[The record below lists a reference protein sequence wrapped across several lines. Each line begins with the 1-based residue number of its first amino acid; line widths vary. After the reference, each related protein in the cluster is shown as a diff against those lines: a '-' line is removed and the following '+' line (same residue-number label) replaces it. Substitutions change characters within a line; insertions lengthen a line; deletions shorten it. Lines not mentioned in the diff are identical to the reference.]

1 METITGIQQ
10 IKIIENNLTTKNK
23 QITQM
28 KRILFSLLA
37 VSASFTFVAAQT
49 IEEGVQAVYYSKFNT
64 ANNTFKQIV
73 AKEPGNTKAIYWL
86 GQTLIQNIALAD
98 GAQQA
103 RALYQ
108 QALATNPNDPWLL
121 VGMGNTDY
129 LVANDKNAA
138 RQKFEQAIKIVED
151 KSKRRE
157 KNQNLADIYT
167 AIGRASS
174 QGDGEQGDPAY
185 VIPLLEQALQLDPKN
200 SDAGVYLGMN
210 YLKQGGENGGKAYQ
224 AYNTALTRNPS
235 YALAPYRIGVMYQSQ
250 GNYTAMNEWF
260 QKAIQADPTF
270 AAPYLTYFEYF
281 RENDVNKAKE
291 FLDQF
296 VNVAEPSCH
305 TKYFQADFSYV
316 SGNYQ
321 EAINQAQQMLNSAE
335 CRTYADAYLLAGK
348 GYHRLGD
355 HDKAAAA
362 VNDFFKAAPASAIH
376 NADYASAGYIM
387 KEVPGQEAQAVT
399 YLKKAY
405 ELDTV
410 AFNREKYVDSIA
422 YAYDKVNKPTEKLDW
437 MKSIFAGQKELTD
450 KNLVALA
457 DASFKAED
465 YQLSD
470 SLYTI
475 LRGKYPDDQFAYYYL
490 QQSALAQDTTKEMA
504 VPHIQNFITF
514 LEKNPEENKNSLI
527 YEYSLLGDYYANT
540 KKDYAQAKTYFQKMY
555 DLDPSNQD
563 IKNVLDQLERILNR

>member
-1 METITGIQQ
+1 
-10 IKIIENNLTTKNK
+10 
-23 QITQM
+23 M
-28 KRILFSLLA
+28 KRILFSLMA
-37 VSASFTFVAAQT
+37 VAASVTFAVAQT

-86 GQTLIQNIALAD
+86 GQTLIQNIALPD
-98 GAQQA
+98 GPQQA

-108 QALATNPNDPWLL
+108 QALASNPSDPWLL
-121 VGMGNTDY
+121 VGMANTDY

-138 RQKFEQAIKIVED
+138 KQKMEQAIRIVED

-157 KNQNLADIYT
+157 KDKNLAEIYT

-174 QGDGEQGDPAY
+174 QGDGDQGDPAF
-185 VIPLLEQALQLDPKN
+185 VIPLLEKALELDPNN
-200 SDAGVYLGMN
+200 SDAGIYLGMN

-224 AYNTALTRNPS
+224 AYNTAFTRKPN

-250 GNYTAMNEWF
+250 GNYTAMNEWY

-281 RENDVNKAKE
+281 RENDVNKAKG
-291 FLDQF
+291 FLDNF
-296 VNVAEPSCH
+296 VAVAEPSCH

-321 EAINQAQQMLNSAE
+321 EAVNQANQMLSSAE
-335 CRTYADAYLLAGK
+335 CRTYNDANMLVAK
-348 GYHRLGD
+348 AYHRLGD
-355 HDKAAAA
+355 RDKAATA
-362 VNDFFKAAPASAIH
+362 VDTYFKAATPGTVH
-376 NADYASAGYIM
+376 DHDYASAGYIL

-422 YAYDKVNKPTEKLDW
+422 YAYDKVNKPVEKLEW
-437 MKSIFAGQKELTD
+437 MKSIFATKKQLTD

-457 DASFKAED
+457 DAAFKAES
-465 YQLSD
+465 YPLSD

-475 LRGKYPDDQFAYYYL
+475 LKGKYPDDQFSYYYL
-490 QQSALAQDTTKEMA
+490 QQSALAQDSTKEMA
-504 VPHIQNFITF
+504 IPHVNEFIKF
-514 LEKNPEENKNSLI
+514 LEKDPETNKATLI

-540 KKDYAQAKTYFQKMY
+540 KKDYATAKTYFQKMY
-555 DLDPSNQD
+555 DLDPSNQE
-563 IKNVLDQLERILNR
+563 IKNVVDQLDRILSRQ

>member
-1 METITGIQQ
+1 
-10 IKIIENNLTTKNK
+10 
-23 QITQM
+23 M
-28 KRILFSLLA
+28 KRILFSLMA
-37 VSASFTFVAAQT
+37 VAASVTFAVAQT

-86 GQTLIQNIALAD
+86 GQTLIQNIALPD
-98 GAQQA
+98 GPQQA

-108 QALATNPNDPWLL
+108 QALASNPSDPWLL
-121 VGMGNTDY
+121 VGMANTDY

-138 RQKFEQAIKIVED
+138 KQKMEQAIRIVED

-157 KNQNLADIYT
+157 KDKNLAEIYT

-174 QGDGEQGDPAY
+174 QGDGEQGDPAF
-185 VIPLLEQALQLDPKN
+185 VIPLLEKALELDPEN
-200 SDAGVYLGMN
+200 SDAGIYLGMN

-224 AYNTALTRNPS
+224 AYNTAFTRKPN

-250 GNYTAMNEWF
+250 GNYTAMNEWY

-281 RENDVNKAKE
+281 RENDVNKAKG
-291 FLDQF
+291 FLDNF
-296 VNVAEPSCH
+296 VAVAEPSCH

-321 EAINQAQQMLNSAE
+321 EAVNQANQMLSSAE
-335 CRTYADAYLLAGK
+335 CRTYNDANMLVAK
-348 GYHRLGD
+348 AYHRLGD
-355 HDKAAAA
+355 RDKAATA
-362 VNDFFKAAPASAIH
+362 VDTYFKAAAPGTVH
-376 NADYASAGYIM
+376 DHDYASAGYIL

-422 YAYDKVNKPTEKLDW
+422 YAYDKVNKPVEKLEW
-437 MKSIFAGQKELTD
+437 MRSIFATKKQLTD

-457 DASFKAED
+457 DAAFKAES
-465 YQLSD
+465 YPLSD

-475 LRGKYPDDQFAYYYL
+475 LKGKYPDDQFSYYYL
-490 QQSALAQDTTKEMA
+490 QQSALAQDSTKEMA
-504 VPHIQNFITF
+504 IPHVNEFIKF
-514 LEKNPEENKNSLI
+514 LEKDPETNKATLI

-540 KKDYAQAKTYFQKMY
+540 KKDYATAKTYFQKMY
-555 DLDPSNQD
+555 DLDPSNQE
-563 IKNVLDQLERILNR
+563 IKNVVDQLDRILSRQ